1 MNGQIILF
9 EAHHLVVISEKM
21 AVNESTESRTQNYY
35 RPIQA
40 KYYYGSIFT
49 CANYYT
55 VSALC

>member
-1 MNGQIILF
+1 MSGQIILF
-9 EAHHLVVISEKM
+9 EAHPSVMMSEKNG
-21 AVNESTESRTQNYY
+21 NESTESRTQIYY
-35 RPIQA
+35 HPTQA